1 MLMLL
6 KPAQNIYAVV
16 LYLIG
21 LNGRSEQDLKVFRV
35 GQLDLVQYFLI
46 ECQICYC

>member
-21 LNGRSEQDLKVFRV
+21 LKGRSEQDLQVSGWTVRLSAIIF
-35 GQLDLVQYFLI
+35 
-46 ECQICYC
+46 

>member
-21 LNGRSEQDLKVFRV
+21 LKGRSEQELQVTDLKGWTV
-35 GQLDLVQYFLI
+35 GLSAIFFNRMF
-46 ECQICYC
+46 

>member
-16 LYLIG
+16 LYLIV
-21 LNGRSEQDLKVFRV
+21 LKGRSEQELQVTDYKWQK
-35 GQLDLVQYFLI
+35 GLDSWT
-46 ECQICYC
+46 